1 MRLADEPLRGFGQR
15 IIDRARLPV
24 SVLLALPFLVV
35 ALEYFFFLIEHG
47 VGVTGAIEQIK
58 KDAALFIALG
68 GVPPIL
74 LAFSRELQVHDLIDK
89 MLGVRTTVDAQ
100 IRNLLQN
107 LARDSGYDHPE
118 RIAESPV
125 KAREWFY
132 SFANEQP
139 VLRAYAF
146 EIWEAY
152 FVGLYISLA
161 SVISL
166 AIFIFL
172 AQFFF
177 SDAIVWS
184 CVGLCAFIFIA
195 QWAVRHWS
203 TVPTIMK
210 LPAQQ
215 VGEIKASP
223 EILKEAQRR
232 FG

>member
-1 MRLADEPLRGFGQR
+1 LADEPLRGFGQR

-35 ALEYFFFLIEHG
+35 ALEYFFFLIEKG
-47 VGVTGAIEQIK
+47 LGATDAIVQIK
-58 KDAALFIALG
+58 KDAALFVALG
-68 GVPPIL
+68 ALPPII
-74 LAFSRELQVHDLIDK
+74 LAFSRELQVHELIDK
-89 MLGVRTTVDAQ
+89 LLGVRASVDER

-107 LARDSGYDHPE
+107 LAKDSGYDHPE

-132 SFANEQP
+132 SFVNEQP

-152 FVGLYISLA
+152 FVGLYLSLA
-161 SVISL
+161 RLISL
-166 AIFIFL
+166 AILVGL
-172 AQFFF
+172 ACFFF

-184 CVGLCAFIFIA
+184 CGGLCAFLFLA
-195 QWAVRHWS
+195 QWAVRRWS
-203 TVPTIMK
+203 TIPTIMK

-215 VGEIKASP
+215 IGEIKASA
-223 EILKEAQRR
+223 EILREARRR